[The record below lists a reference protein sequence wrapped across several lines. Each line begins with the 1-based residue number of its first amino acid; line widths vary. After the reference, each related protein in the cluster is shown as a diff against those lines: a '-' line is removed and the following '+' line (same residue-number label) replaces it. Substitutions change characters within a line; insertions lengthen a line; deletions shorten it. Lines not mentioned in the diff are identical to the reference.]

1 MSKKIILFIAIL
13 LLPSSV
19 SFAKQ
24 GCCSYHGGVAYCG
37 SSGYY
42 ICNDGTRSPSCTCG
56 GGDEIE
62 LVDGPYGGN
71 CECTISESNYYALK
85 KENEELKKEKEQLQ
99 KEKQNINDS
108 NSLSNWLALIF
119 GVSTFFL
126 VRDKLKSSY

>member
-42 ICNDGTRSPSCTCG
+42 ICNDGTQSPSCTCG
-56 GGDEIE
+56 GGYEVE
-62 LVDGPYGGN
+62 LVDGSTCYYETYEN
-71 CECTISESNYYALK
+71 KIDNLENKLEEKEELITKKDKEINKLENKVSNYQTILF
-85 KENEELKKEKEQLQ
+85 
-99 KEKQNINDS
+99 
-108 NSLSNWLALIF
+108 LIGL
-119 GVSTFFL
+119 GVFFYF
-126 VRDKLKSSY
+126 VFRK

>member
-19 SFAKQ
+19 SLAKR

-56 GGDEIE
+56 GGYEVE
-62 LVDGPYGGN
+62 LVDGPACN
-71 CECTISESNYYALK
+71 CNYYSYENEIKSLEKDK
-85 KENEELKKEKEQLQ
+85 KELNTKIDSLQDENSSYEFWLIIFGIALFILGMQKLDTWLYSKEK
-99 KEKQNINDS
+99 K
-108 NSLSNWLALIF
+108 
-119 GVSTFFL
+119 
-126 VRDKLKSSY
+126 